1 MEDYFKYLTHNPDDD
16 AWGLYLTVAGCARV
30 SPGADYPPPGHPTGY
45 SFNWDNGR
53 VLHEYQVN
61 YITEGEGMLELR
73 TGTFPVKEGSVI
85 LIRPDQWH
93 RYKPLKETGWKEH
106 YLGFNGDFTGK
117 LFANNGFE
125 PDQPVF
131 HIGFQ
136 DKIIQSFYDVISL
149 VKDERP
155 GYQQVCSGLVI
166 HIIGLML
173 FLKKNEHFPSGGI
186 ENTIQKACLVIR
198 ERLNRSLT
206 VETLAD
212 ELDVGYSRFRK
223 AFKKYTG
230 LSPVQYHLSLRL
242 KQANYLL
249 SNTSMSI
256 KEIAFR
262 LGFCSVYYFSKLY
275 KEKTKMTPGKFRN
288 LTAGGVRKFESSR
301 V

>member
-1 MEDYFKYLTHNPDDD
+1 MENYFKYLTHSREDE

-30 SPGADYPPPGHPTGY
+30 VPGADYPPPGHPTGY
-45 SFNWDNGR
+45 DFSWDKGR

-61 YITEGEGMLELR
+61 YITEGKGTLELR
-73 TGTFPVKEGSVI
+73 SGSFIINEGSVI

-93 RYKPLKETGWKEH
+93 RYKPMKETGWKEH
-106 YLGFNGDFTGK
+106 YIGFNGNFTRHF
-117 LFANNGFE
+117 FAGNGFE
-125 PDQPVF
+125 TSQSVF

-136 DKIIQSFYDVISL
+136 DKIMQSLYDVITL

-155 GYQQVCSGLVI
+155 GYQQVCAGLII
-166 HIIGLML
+166 HILGLML
-173 FLKKNEHFPSGGI
+173 FLKKNENYNSGGV
-186 ENTIQKACLVIR
+186 ENTIQKACLIIR
-198 ERLNRSLT
+198 ERLNQNLNVESL
-206 VETLAD
+206 AR
-212 ELDVGYSRFRK
+212 ELDVGYSLFRK

-262 LGFCSVYYFSKLY
+262 LGFCSVYYFSKLF
-275 KEKTKMTPGKFRN
+275 KEKTGMTPGEFRN
-288 LTAGGVRKFESSR
+288 LSSR
-301 V
+301 A